1 MNDTTDITIDEIF
14 ILVDSCAIYPPQA
27 NDKKAMEQLRSLES
41 EEKINKLE
49 ITEGTEEEMKKV
61 PSILRNWVRDRIVSG
76 DAISTIDEVLK
87 LKEIKYMLFPQKGR
101 LTKSDNIDARNVFN
115 AWKNK
120 EYSFFVTCDKKHI
133 LSKADILWEM
143 YRVKVI
149 TPVECLKEIT
159 NIIQGY

>member
-1 MNDTTDITIDEIF
+1 MNASTDITIDEIF
-14 ILVDSCAIYPPQA
+14 ILVDSCAIYPPQTH
-27 NDKKAMEQLRSLES
+27 DKRAMEQLRALES

-49 ITEGTEEEMKKV
+49 ISEGKEEEMKKV
-61 PSILRNWVRDRIVSG
+61 PSLLRNWVRDRIVSG
-76 DAISTIDEVLK
+76 DAISTYDEVLK
-87 LKEIKYMLFPQKGR
+87 IKEIKYTLFPQKSK
-101 LTKSDNIDARNVFN
+101 LTASDKIDVRNVFN

-120 EYSFFVTCDKKHI
+120 EFSFFVTCDKKHI

-143 YRVKVI
+143 YRVKVV